1 MKIMIKFGSAFVR
14 LMQTIIQFGSMLVSP
29 MRMTIQWGS
38 MPMRPMQTII
48 QAIAMRARPM
58 QIMKKNISIAV
69 LCSLLICGN
78 SVFAQRDRNKS
89 LILSEENGWEYEVK
103 AGVNIGGASPL
114 PLPVEIR
121 DIKSYSPKLNGLLVG
136 CSTKWFGNDY

>member
-1 MKIMIKFGSAFVR
+1 
-14 LMQTIIQFGSMLVSP
+14 
-29 MRMTIQWGS
+29 MTIQWGS

-78 SVFAQRDRNKS
+78 SAFAQRDRSKS
-89 LILSEENGWEYEVK
+89 PD
-103 AGVNIGGASPL
+103 ATGGNPRHQELQSQ
-114 PLPVEIR
+114 
-121 DIKSYSPKLNGLLVG
+121 
-136 CSTKWFGNDY
+136 T